1 MEGKDL
7 IAAMPT
13 GGGKTLLYT
22 LPPLTST
29 CTCMHKFNARVG
41 PGTAVAWVGQSG
53 SVDQERTGT
62 ERMEDNLDIDWDSEF
77 TKVLN
82 VGSTIKLI
90 CLSFELFVGQTAS
103 SAARAVLRELLRR
116 GWVGVIVVDEADV
129 VAIDG
134 CEPGASYPRKPF
146 RKVLSDLGPALVEM
160 CRSLRVLRPPL
171 AAITASLAPAHH
183 SLLASALWL
192 GAHGKERETVAVMC
206 PLHQINLRLDVQTPD
221 ASHARAEQLASCVSD
236 MVGKCLSGE
245 LGRAE
250 GKVVLY
256 FNTIAA
262 LKSSIAKIERA
273 IRRDH
278 GNVQG
283 EGGGAARVRVFV
295 CHAGPDEAVRTERER
310 LFREDAPADVFFIYL
325 ATDVIGRGLNA
336 SDVLF
341 VVHDGMPVHLSHVG
355 ELVDVLA
362 YACDLRTC
370 RHAQLQPHVGDAHP
384 LHLSAAEDCC
394 DNCARHP
401 DELLSLNVTAAVSDL
416 AALCSRLQVAGA
428 RPPLAAFLERAY
440 VAEFNVSHRWAWHLL
455 LNAMVTRHLE
465 FGVNAVG
472 EDSTRVSATGHAL
485 NLLAAEV
492 NMRARTRLM
501 MDVVARLLESPA
513 GPPGA
518 PPEAPM

>member
-1 MEGKDL
+1 
-7 IAAMPT
+7 
-13 GGGKTLLYT
+13 
-22 LPPLTST
+22 
-29 CTCMHKFNARVG
+29 
-41 PGTAVAWVGQSG
+41 
-53 SVDQERTGT
+53 
-62 ERMEDNLDIDWDSEF
+62 MEDNLDIDWDSEF

-341 VVHDGMPVHLSHVG
+341 VVHDGMPVHLSQYVQRNGRARRRRPDGRGCCIMFLHFKSRRVPVG
-355 ELVDVLA
+355 ERTLVE
-362 YACDLRTC
+362 CGR
-370 RHAQLQPHVGDAHP
+370 
-384 LHLSAAEDCC
+384 
-394 DNCARHP
+394 ARG
-401 DELLSLNVTAAVSDL
+401 
-416 AALCSRLQVAGA
+416 C
-428 RPPLAAFLERAY
+428 
-440 VAEFNVSHRWAWHLL
+440 
-455 LNAMVTRHLE
+455 
-465 FGVNAVG
+465 
-472 EDSTRVSATGHAL
+472 TRVRVRPSHMPACAAPAARGRRAPAAPQRGRG
-485 NLLAAEV
+485 LL
-492 NMRARTRLM
+492 
-501 MDVVARLLESPA
+501 
-513 GPPGA
+513 
-518 PPEAPM
+518 